1 MSAASWRFAL
11 LLTCWA
17 GHAQAFDGIRVTL
30 LGTHATAASTA
41 SVGVGTLVEAGD
53 QILLFDG
60 GEDVA
65 QRLDQAGVPP
75 KDLDA
80 VFLTHLQPQQTTDV
94 HKLWFSGLT
103 RYRNEPLLVYGPRGT
118 SEMLQSGEQ
127 AGAGGVSQR
136 ADGSPETAVDA
147 HDIEENVIYRTEQV
161 TVTAFVVDHGPI
173 KPAYGFRVDYRAQRA
188 IVLSGATR
196 YSENLVHNARG
207 VQLLVHEVAAANE
220 RALESSQELRD
231 ILATHSSPEDAA
243 RVFRAARPYL
253 AVLSQI
259 LAFDVSDDEILRRT
273 RATYR
278 GPVELGRDQMVI
290 EIQRELQIRNAPSE
304 PRRARE

>member
-1 MSAASWRFAL
+1 M
-11 LLTCWA
+11 
-17 GHAQAFDGIRVTL
+17 
-30 LGTHATAASTA
+30 
-41 SVGVGTLVEAGD
+41 
-53 QILLFDG
+53 
-60 GEDVA
+60 
-65 QRLDQAGVPP
+65 
-75 KDLDA
+75 
-80 VFLTHLQPQQTTDV
+80 
-94 HKLWFSGLT
+94 
-103 RYRNEPLLVYGPRGT
+103 LVYGPRGT
-118 SEMLQSGEQ
+118 SGMLQLGEQ
-127 AGAGGVSQR
+127 VRESDVSQA
-136 ADGSPETAVDA
+136 ADGSVQTAVDA
-147 HDIEENVIYRTEQV
+147 HDIEENVVYRTEQV

-173 KPAYGFRVDYRAQRA
+173 KPAYGFRVDYRARRA

-231 ILATHSSPEDAA
+231 ILATHSSPEDVA

-259 LAFDVSDDEILRRT
+259 LAVDISDDEILRRT

-278 GPVELGRDQMVI
+278 GPVELGRDQMII

-304 PRRARE
+304 PRRARQ